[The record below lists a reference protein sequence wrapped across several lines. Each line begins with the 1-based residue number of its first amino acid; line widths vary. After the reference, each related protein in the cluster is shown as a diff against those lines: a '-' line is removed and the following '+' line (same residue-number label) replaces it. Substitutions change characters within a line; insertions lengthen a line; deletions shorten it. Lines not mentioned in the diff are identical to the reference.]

1 MARSLNIDKFII
13 NVDAFEGFI
22 NVDASEVINLFSNL
36 NASNWL
42 TQPIVDDCRNIF
54 RAFQEFQQFHLQ
66 HFYRETNKIADALA
80 KLGRCQSAP
89 FVYYVTPP
97 FDIIEISS
105 SDSNSIIC
113 THFIRATIAN
123 N

>member
-54 RAFQEFQQFHLQ
+54 RAFQEFKSSTCSTATGKPTKLLMLLQNFAAANLHL
-66 HFYRETNKIADALA
+66 L
-80 KLGRCQSAP
+80 
-89 FVYYVTPP
+89 
-97 FDIIEISS
+97 
-105 SDSNSIIC
+105 
-113 THFIRATIAN
+113 FIM
-123 N
+123 